1 MQAAMA
7 VPEPGS
13 TGSFDHPF
21 QQPSSALLR
30 ATLINGAT
38 NIRRTALPN
47 VPSAAAGPAFNPN
60 DGYGWGRVN
69 LRQSLAPAPPVTFQ
83 VRDDNSVARNT
94 TNKVQYTFT
103 LPPDTKLLR
112 VTLVW
117 TDPPGNALVN
127 ILSLRVQ
134 APPFPAGGNR
144 DFVGNRWQA
153 APNAQFS
160 ASVGAV
166 PPPGGFETTHNVQ
179 QVVIPNPPAGQYLVE
194 VRGGPFTN
202 SQYQTFP
209 GQPFAL
215 VFVGS
220 GPEWSFT
227 LPLTGPLP
235 FY

>member
-1 MQAAMA
+1 M
-7 VPEPGS
+7 
-13 TGSFDHPF
+13 
-21 QQPSSALLR
+21 
-30 ATLINGAT
+30 
-38 NIRRTALPN
+38 
-47 VPSAAAGPAFNPN
+47 
-60 DGYGWGRVN
+60 N

-83 VRDDNSVARNT
+83 VADDNSVARNT

-166 PPPGGFETTHNVQ
+166 PPPGGFETIHNVQ
-179 QVVIPNPPAGQYLVE
+179 QVVIPNPPTGQYLVE
-194 VRGGPFTN
+194 VRGGAFTN
-202 SQYQTFP
+202 NQYQTFP
-209 GQPFAL
+209 GTAVRAGLRWQRARVEFHAAVDRPPAIL
-215 VFVGS
+215 LGA
-220 GPEWSFT
+220 G
-227 LPLTGPLP
+227 TGRRGIP
-235 FY
+235 